1 MVWKPSLPKDDNRN
15 MNSAKEDFMENDVGG
30 LLERVIESPESI
42 SDESAWIEVI
52 QRMDSIYADIVRY
65 QVELEEK
72 NAGLEEAH
80 QFIQSVISS
89 ITDVLIV
96 ADIRGRVQ
104 QVNQALTGLIGRP
117 INEVTGQPIATL
129 FTPEYAPMVEDFAEH
144 IRTGVITDCEVE
156 LRGADGEGAPIAINC
171 TPRFDH
177 NGRLSGL
184 VITGRPLGELRCAY
198 QDLKETHDQ
207 LKTTQQQLVQSEKM
221 ASLGQLVAGV
231 AHELN
236 NPISFVFGNMH
247 ALKRY
252 GQRLSE
258 YLNAIHGTISEEE
271 RETLRKGLKIDRLL
285 QDIGPLIEGSLEGA
299 ERVGE
304 IVEDLRRFSTPNQ
317 QQCQHFDLIRVVN
330 TAAEW
335 VTKARR
341 EQPALQ
347 LEMPTELSLL
357 GYEGYV
363 HQILVN
369 LIQNAADAIEGR
381 ADPCID
387 ILVERTADQVM
398 VLVRDNGP
406 GIPPDQLLRVFD
418 PFYTTKS
425 VGKGTGLGLYISYNL
440 ATEQCGG
447 TLEACNLNGGG
458 AEFKLTLPQVTA
470 T

>member
-1 MVWKPSLPKDDNRN
+1 MTRDNL
-15 MNSAKEDFMENDVGG
+15 MEDHLRG
-30 LLERVIESPESI
+30 LLERVGDQVDAV

-72 NAGLEEAH
+72 NANLEEAH

-89 ITDVLIV
+89 ISDVLIV
-96 ADIRGRVQ
+96 ADIHGNIQ
-104 QVNQALTGLIGRP
+104 QVNGALEGLIGRSAAD
-117 INEVTGQPIATL
+117 ITGAPLATL
-129 FTPEYAPMVEDFAEH
+129 FMPDYVDMVEDFAEH
-144 IRTGVITDCEVE
+144 IRTGVINDCEVE
-156 LRGADGEGAPIAINC
+156 LTGPGGEGAPIAINC

-177 NGRLSGL
+177 DGRLSGL
-184 VITGRPLGELRCAY
+184 VITGRPLGELRRAY
-198 QDLKETHDQ
+198 QDLRETHDRLQ
-207 LKTTQQQLVQSEKM
+207 MAQQQLVQSEKM

-252 GQRLSE
+252 EQRLAS
-258 YLNAIHGTISEEE
+258 YLQAIHDGADREAREALRSE
-271 RETLRKGLKIDRLL
+271 LKIDRLL
-285 QDIGPLIEGSLEGA
+285 QDIEPLIEGSLEGA

-317 QQCQHFDLIRVVN
+317 QQCQPFDLARVVN
-330 TAAEW
+330 TAADW

-341 EQPALQ
+341 ERPDVCID
-347 LEMPTELSLL
+347 MPVELTIN

-369 LIQNAADAIEGR
+369 LIQNAADALEGR
-381 ADPCID
+381 NDPRID
-387 ILVERTADQVM
+387 INVAVDNRRARIR
-398 VLVRDNGP
+398 VRDNGP
-406 GIPPDQLLRVFD
+406 GIATDQVLRVFD
-418 PFYTTKS
+418 PFFTTKP

-440 ATEQCGG
+440 ATEQCAGRLG
-447 TLEACNLNGGG
+447 AANLPGGG
-458 AEFKLTLPQVTA
+458 AEFVFELPLEHGA
-470 T
+470 

>member
-1 MVWKPSLPKDDNRN
+1 MNMTKDNLVEHQLR
-15 MNSAKEDFMENDVGG
+15 G
-30 LLERVIESPESI
+30 LLKRGGNPGDAV

-72 NAGLEEAH
+72 NANLEEAH

-89 ITDVLIV
+89 ISDVLIV
-96 ADIRGRVQ
+96 ADIQGNIQ
-104 QVNQALTGLIGRP
+104 QVNGALECLIGRTAADIQGEP
-117 INEVTGQPIATL
+117 LATL
-129 FTPEYAPMVEDFAEH
+129 FMPDYVGMVEDFAEH
-144 IRTGVITDCEVE
+144 IRTGVINDCKVE
-156 LRGADGEGAPIAINC
+156 LTGPDGEGAPIAINC

-177 NGRLSGL
+177 DGRLSGL
-184 VITGRPLGELRCAY
+184 VITGRPLGELRRAY
-198 QDLKETHDQ
+198 QDLRETHERLQ
-207 LKTTQQQLVQSEKM
+207 MAQQQLVQSEKM

-252 GQRLSE
+252 EQRLAT
-258 YLNAIHGTISEEE
+258 YLQAIHDGANGAA
-271 RETLRKGLKIDRLL
+271 REQLRKELKIDRLL
-285 QDIGPLIEGSLEGA
+285 QDIEPLIEGSLEGA

-317 QQCQHFDLIRVVN
+317 QQCHRFDLARVIN
-330 TAAEW
+330 TATDW
-335 VTKARR
+335 VVKARR
-341 EQPALQ
+341 EQPGVHID
-347 LEMPTELSLL
+347 MPAEIAVD

-369 LIQNAADAIEGR
+369 LIQNAADALEGR
-381 ADPCID
+381 AGARID
-387 ILVERTADQVM
+387 IDVAIDEQQARIRVC
-398 VLVRDNGP
+398 DNGP
-406 GIPPDQLLRVFD
+406 GISDDQLLRVFD
-418 PFYTTKS
+418 PFFTTKP

-447 TLEACNLNGGG
+447 RLSAANRPGGG
-458 AEFKLTLPQVTA
+458 AEFMLELPLEIKA
-470 T
+470 

>member
-1 MVWKPSLPKDDNRN
+1 MT
-15 MNSAKEDFMENDVGG
+15 KENLMDEDIRG
-30 LLERVIESPESI
+30 LLQRASDEPAAL

-72 NAGLEEAH
+72 NANLEEAH

-89 ITDVLIV
+89 ISDVLIV
-96 ADIRGRVQ
+96 ADTQGRIQ
-104 QVNQALTGLIGRP
+104 QVNGALENLVGRP
-117 INEVTGQPIATL
+117 AARITGQPLASL
-129 FTPEYAPMVEDFAEH
+129 FMPEYIDMVEDFAEH
-144 IRTGVITDCEVE
+144 IRSGAIHDCEVE
-156 LRGADGEGAPIAINC
+156 MAGPDDDGAPIAINC
-171 TPRFDH
+171 TPRYDH
-177 NGRLSGL
+177 DGRLSGL
-184 VITGRPLGELRCAY
+184 VITGRPLGELRRAY
-198 QDLKETHDQ
+198 QDLQETHER
-207 LKTTQQQLVQSEKM
+207 LRTAQQQLVQSEKM

-252 GQRLSE
+252 EQRLAK
-258 YLNAIHGTISEEE
+258 YLEGIHGSISDAE
-271 RETLRKGLKIDRLL
+271 REQLRKELKIDRLL

-317 QQCQHFDLIRVVN
+317 QQCQPFDLVRVIN
-330 TAAEW
+330 TAADW

-341 EQPALQ
+341 ERPDVVV
-347 LEMPTELSLL
+347 ELPDEILVT

-369 LIQNAADAIEGR
+369 LIQNAADAVEGGER
-381 ADPCID
+381 GQIRITSEVINGHVSIRVHDSGSGIAD
-387 ILVERTADQVM
+387 
-398 VLVRDNGP
+398 
-406 GIPPDQLLRVFD
+406 DQLLRVFD
-418 PFYTTKS
+418 PFFTTKP

-440 ATEQCGG
+440 ATEQCQGS
-447 TLEACNLNGGG
+447 LSARNHADGG
-458 AEFKLTLPQVTA
+458 AEFALELPLELKA
-470 T
+470 

>member
-1 MVWKPSLPKDDNRN
+1 MADDVR
-15 MNSAKEDFMENDVGG
+15 G
-30 LLERVIESPESI
+30 LLDSATDNPATL

-72 NAGLEEAH
+72 NANLEEAH

-89 ITDVLIV
+89 ISDILIV
-96 ADIRGRVQ
+96 ADTQGHIQ
-104 QVNQALTGLIGRP
+104 QVNGALETLIGRP
-117 INEVTGQPIATL
+117 AKQITGQPLATL
-129 FTPEYAPMVEDFAEH
+129 FMPGYVDLVEDFAEH
-144 IRTGVITDCEVE
+144 IRAGAIHDCEVE
-156 LRGADGEGAPIAINC
+156 LVDHDGDGAPIAINC

-177 NGRLSGL
+177 DGRLSGL
-184 VITGRPLGELRCAY
+184 VITGRPLGELRRAY
-198 QDLKETHDQ
+198 QDLQETHER
-207 LKTTQQQLVQSEKM
+207 LRTTQQQLVQSEKM

-252 GQRLSE
+252 EQRLAE
-258 YLNAIHGTISEEE
+258 YLDAIHGTISKPE
-271 RETLRKGLKIDRLL
+271 RETLRKALKIDRLL

-317 QQCQHFDLIRVVN
+317 QQCQPFDLVRVIN
-330 TAAEW
+330 TATDW
-335 VTKARR
+335 VIKARR
-341 EQPALQ
+341 ERPQVDVDVPDAVSV
-347 LEMPTELSLL
+347 T

-369 LIQNAADAIEGR
+369 LIQNAADALEGQQD
-381 ADPCID
+381 AHIGIGCETG
-387 ILVERTADQVM
+387 ERHVSVT
-398 VLVRDNGP
+398 VRDNGK
-406 GIPPDQLLRVFD
+406 GLADDQLLRVFD
-418 PFYTTKS
+418 PFYTTKP

-440 ATEQCGG
+440 ATEQCKG
-447 TLEACNLNGGG
+447 TLRARNRPDGG
-458 AEFKLTLPQVTA
+458 AEFTLEIPLELPA
-470 T
+470 